1 MPSTLTELAIRTA
14 ELPASGTLTLW
25 DGGLKNFGCRVSAK
39 GTKSFIVL
47 LASGRRH
54 TIGRYPILSLAEAR
68 AAAKRA
74 LAEKAL
80 GRTRPNTTGYLAAVD
95 EFISHNEEKNRART
109 AFEYRRLLTSH
120 FPFGTTRLPDITSEQ
135 IEKRLKPLAGRPSEQ
150 QHAFTAIKIFFNWA
164 LKRRYVQSN
173 PCAALFAPSK
183 ATSRSRVL
191 ADKELRAVL
200 KQARAE
206 VGAYGKIVELLILT
220 GQRRGEI
227 AALEWEWID
236 EKSRIITLPDS
247 ITKNAREHA
256 FPYGPTVAAVLK
268 TIPRGSAYLFP
279 ATKERRK
286 GQPVTV
292 FGGWNRPKVALDKR
306 SKIAPWTLHD
316 LRRTFSTNLAALGVP
331 IHVTEKLLNH
341 VSGTLS
347 GVAAIYNRHAYMDE
361 MRAAIEAWERR
372 LAAITAQHN
381 TNSPD
386 ASPPPP

>member
-1 MPSTLTELAIRTA
+1 
-14 ELPASGTLTLW
+14 LPVSGTLTLW

-74 LAEKAL
+74 LAEKTL
-80 GRTRPNTTGYLAAVD
+80 GKIRPNTTGYLAAVA
-95 EFISHNEEKNRART
+95 EFLERSTEKNRPGT
-109 AFEYRRLLTSH
+109 VGEYKRLLTSH
-120 FPFGTTRLPDITSEQ
+120 FPFGTARLADITSEQ
-135 IEKRLKPLAGRPSEQ
+135 IERRLKPLSDRPSEQ
-150 QHAFTAIKIFFNWA
+150 RHAFMAIKVFFNWA
-164 LKRRYVQSN
+164 LKRRYVHSN
-173 PCAALFAPSK
+173 PCAALFSPSK

-191 ADKELRAVL
+191 TDKELRAVL

-227 AALEWEWID
+227 VALEWEWIN
-236 EKSRIITLPDS
+236 EKERIITLPSS
-247 ITKNAREHA
+247 ITKNGREHA
-256 FPYGPTVAAVLK
+256 LPYGPMVAAVLK
-268 TIPRGSAYLFP
+268 TIPRTSAYLFP

-306 SKIAPWTLHD
+306 CKIAPWTLHD
-316 LRRTFSTNLAALGVP
+316 LRRTFATDLAALGTP

-341 VSGTLS
+341 ISGTVS
-347 GVAAIYNRHAYMDE
+347 GVAAVYNRHAYIDE
-361 MRAAIEAWERR
+361 MRAAIEAWERQ
-372 LAAITAQHN
+372 LAAITAQHK
-381 TNSPD
+381 SDSAD